1 MALQVIPH
9 QLPSRAEA
17 AEGFTAIAEFQQAC
31 QQYMVKGVDFGAPFP
46 GSDKM
51 SLLKPGAEKVCRLAG
66 VADLYDVLES
76 ICDYDK
82 GLRMV
87 TIRCNLA
94 NLATDQVVTSG
105 MGECSSYE
113 SKYRYRWVYIREI
126 NELGLVAGSLLSRT
140 RTGRN
145 GNEYTQ
151 YRLENA
157 DIVDQ
162 FNTVV
167 KMARKRALVDAALGI
182 ARLSEIFTQ
191 DGDDLPSNAQ
201 PAPAQA
207 RPQPRA
213 QQPAQQQN
221 APAQGTNEDPKCQDC
236 GAPVNLKNDGTP
248 WERCYGCNQARRSG
262 QQPQQQQAPA
272 QQPVQQP
279 QRAPEGTQQPLQ
291 PQYEEEQV
299 RVVEGSAAL
308 SPWNHLADLVQA
320 DNLVI
325 WGQDFAEQVLR
336 MPMPKFMELNNNNV
350 QQAVTVATK
359 RYNEWKDNQAQGL
372 GFLEEPDPDQD

>member
-9 QLPSRAEA
+9 QLPTRAEA

-46 GSDKM
+46 GSDKN

-66 VADLYDVLES
+66 VADRYDVLES

-105 MGECSSYE
+105 LGECSSYE

-126 NELGLVAGSLLSRT
+126 TELGLVPGSLLSRT

-145 GNEYTQ
+145 GSEYTQ
-151 YRLENA
+151 YRLENT

-201 PAPAQA
+201 PAPAQG
-207 RPQPRA
+207 RPQPQA

-221 APAQGTNEDPKCQDC
+221 APTQSSNEDPRCQGC

-248 WERCYGCNQARRSG
+248 WEFCYQCNQAKRNS
-262 QQPQQQQAPA
+262 QQAPA
-272 QQPVQQP
+272 QQPAQQP
-279 QRAPEGTQQPLQ
+279 QQAPEGTQRPLEPPEDVQQP
-291 PQYEEEQV
+291 
-299 RVVEGSAAL
+299 RTVEGSAAL
-308 SPWNHLADLVQA
+308 SPWNYLADLVQA

-325 WGQDFAEQVLR
+325 WGQDFADRVLQTTMR
-336 MPMPKFMELNNNNV
+336 EFMDLNGNNV

-359 RYNEWKDNQAQGL
+359 RYNEWKENRDQGL
-372 GFLEEPDPDQD
+372 GFLDEPDPDQD

>member
-1 MALQVIPH
+1 MSLQIIPH
-9 QLPSRAEA
+9 QLPTRAEA

-31 QQYMVKGVDFGAPFP
+31 QQYMVKGVDFGSPFP

-66 VADLYDVLES
+66 VADLYEVLES

-87 TIRCNLA
+87 TIRCNLT
-94 NLATDQVVTSG
+94 NLATDQIVTSG
-105 MGECSSYE
+105 LGECSSYE
-113 SKYRYRWVYIREI
+113 SKYRYRWVYIREVQ
-126 NELGLVAGSLLSRT
+126 ELGLVVGSLLSRT

-145 GNEYTQ
+145 GGEYTQ

-167 KMARKRALVDAALGI
+167 KMARKRSLVDAALGI

-207 RPQPRA
+207 RPAPK
-213 QQPAQQQN
+213 QN
-221 APAQGTNEDPKCQDC
+221 APQASANGDPRCQDC

-248 WERCYGCNQARRSG
+248 WERCYGCNQARRTG
-262 QQPQQQQAPA
+262 EQPQPQQQQPSAQRPA
-272 QQPVQQP
+272 QQPQQP
-279 QRAPEGTQQPLQ
+279 PEGVQQPLQ
-291 PQYEEEQV
+291 PQEDDSSP
-299 RVVEGSAAL
+299 RTVEGSAAL
-308 SPWNHLADLVQA
+308 SPWNYLADLVQA
-320 DNLVI
+320 DNLVE
-325 WGQDFAEQVLR
+325 WGQPFAEQVLQ
-336 MPMPKFMELNNNNV
+336 MPLPDFMELNGNNT
-350 QQAVTVATK
+350 QQTVTVATK
-359 RYNEWKDNQAQGL
+359 RYNEWKENRDNGL
-372 GFLEEPDPDQD
+372 DFLDEPDPDQD

>member
-9 QLPSRAEA
+9 QLPTRAEA

-31 QQYMVKGVDFGAPFP
+31 QQYMVKGVDFGSPFP

-66 VADLYDVLES
+66 VADRYEVLES

-94 NLATDQVVTSG
+94 NLATDQIVTSG

-113 SKYRYRWVYIREI
+113 SKYRYRWVYIREVQ
-126 NELGLVAGSLLSRT
+126 ELGLVPGTLLSRT

-145 GNEYTQ
+145 GGEYTQ
-151 YRLENA
+151 YRLENT

-167 KMARKRALVDAALGI
+167 KMARKRSLVDAALGI

-201 PAPAQA
+201 PTPAQA
-207 RPQPRA
+207 RPAP
-213 QQPAQQQN
+213 QQN
-221 APAQGTNEDPKCQDC
+221 APQASANGDPRCQDC
-236 GAPVNLKNDGTP
+236 GAPVNLKNDGTA
-248 WERCYGCNQARRSG
+248 WERCYGCNQARRNG
-262 QQPQQQQAPA
+262 EQPQQQQPVQRPA
-272 QQPVQQP
+272 QQP
-279 QRAPEGTQQPLQ
+279 QRAPEGVQQPLQ
-291 PQYEEEQV
+291 PQEDDSGPQT
-299 RVVEGSAAL
+299 VEGSAAL
-308 SPWNHLADLVQA
+308 SPWNYLADLVQA
-320 DNLVI
+320 DNLVE
-325 WGQDFAEQVLR
+325 WGQPFAEQVLQ
-336 MPMPKFMELNNNNV
+336 MPLPDFMELNGNNT

-359 RYNEWKDNQAQGL
+359 RYNEWKDNRDQGL
-372 GFLEEPDPDQD
+372 DFLNEPDPDQD

>member
-9 QLPSRAEA
+9 QLPTRAEA

-31 QQYMVKGVDFGAPFP
+31 QQYMVKGVDFGSPFP

-66 VADLYDVLES
+66 VADRYEVLES

-94 NLATDQVVTSG
+94 NLATDQIVTSG

-113 SKYRYRWVYIREI
+113 SKYRYRWVYIREVQ
-126 NELGLVAGSLLSRT
+126 ELGLVPGTLLSRT

-145 GNEYTQ
+145 GGEYTQ
-151 YRLENA
+151 YRLENT

-167 KMARKRALVDAALGI
+167 KMARKRAMVDAALGI

-201 PAPAQA
+201 PAPARA
-207 RPQPRA
+207 RPAP
-213 QQPAQQQN
+213 QQN
-221 APAQGTNEDPKCQDC
+221 APQTNANEDPRCQDC
-236 GAPVNLKNDGTP
+236 GAPVNLKNDGTA
-248 WERCYGCNQARRSG
+248 WERCYGCNQARRNG
-262 QQPQQQQAPA
+262 EQPQQQAPA
-272 QQPVQQP
+272 QQPAQQP
-279 QRAPEGTQQPLQ
+279 QQAPEGVQQPLQ
-291 PQYEEEQV
+291 PQEDDSSP
-299 RVVEGSAAL
+299 RTVEGSAAL
-308 SPWNHLADLVQA
+308 SPWNYLADLVQA
-320 DNLVI
+320 DNLVE
-325 WGQDFAEQVLR
+325 WGQPFAEQVLQ
-336 MPMPKFMELNNNNV
+336 MPLPDFMELNGNNT

-359 RYNEWKDNQAQGL
+359 RYNEWKENRNDGL
-372 GFLEEPDPDQD
+372 GFLDEPDPEQD

>member
-1 MALQVIPH
+1 MALQALPH
-9 QLPSRAEA
+9 QLPTRAEA
-17 AEGFTAIAEFQQAC
+17 AEGFSAIAEFQQAC
-31 QQYMVKGVDFGAPFP
+31 QQYMVKGVDFGSPFP

-66 VADLYDVLES
+66 VADRYEVLES

-94 NLATDQVVTSG
+94 NLATDQIVTSG
-105 MGECSSYE
+105 LGECSSYE
-113 SKYRYRWVYIREI
+113 SKYRYRWVYIREVQ
-126 NELGLVAGSLLSRT
+126 ELGLVPGTLLSRT

-145 GNEYTQ
+145 GGEYTQ

-162 FNTVV
+162 FGTVI
-167 KMARKRALVDAALGI
+167 KMARKRSLVDAALGI

-207 RPQPRA
+207 RPAP
-213 QQPAQQQN
+213 QQN
-221 APAQGTNEDPKCQDC
+221 APQASANGDPRCQDC

-248 WERCYGCNQARRSG
+248 WERCYGCNQARRTG
-262 QQPQQQQAPA
+262 EQPQQQQPSAQRPA
-272 QQPVQQP
+272 QQPQQP
-279 QRAPEGTQQPLQ
+279 PEGVQQPLQ
-291 PQYEEEQV
+291 PQEDDSSP
-299 RVVEGSAAL
+299 RTVEGSAAL
-308 SPWNHLADLVQA
+308 SPWNYLADLVQA
-320 DNLVI
+320 DNLVE
-325 WGQDFAEQVLR
+325 WGQPFAEQVLQ
-336 MPMPKFMELNNNNV
+336 MPLPDFMELNGNNT

-359 RYNEWKDNQAQGL
+359 RYNEWKENRDNGL
-372 GFLEEPDPDQD
+372 NFLDEPDPDQD